1 VARHREFDY
10 DRALDRA
17 MRLFWAKGYSNT
29 SLRDLLKVMRIG
41 EGSFYHLVSGKK
53 ALYLLCLKRYN
64 DIVTIRRLEVL
75 ESEPSIRRAVRKF
88 FACVLDELDNP
99 KTPRVCLMAGSLS
112 GDVLAERDLERYV
125 LGEMSR
131 FEAAFVSRLDAAIRA
146 GELPAGFPS
155 RTAAQVLI
163 TFLQGLFRVIRVMNS
178 RQDLERQLDVIL
190 RGLGL

>member
-1 VARHREFDY
+1 
-10 DRALDRA
+10 
-17 MRLFWAKGYSNT
+17 
-29 SLRDLLKVMRIG
+29 
-41 EGSFYHLVSGKK
+41 
-53 ALYLLCLKRYN
+53 
-64 DIVTIRRLEVL
+64 
-75 ESEPSIRRAVRKF
+75 
-88 FACVLDELDNP
+88 
-99 KTPRVCLMAGSLS
+99 MAGSLS

-131 FEAAFVSRLDAAIRA
+131 FEAAFVSRLDAAMRA